1 MLEMS
6 NGYPS
11 SPLGASPSPSPGL
24 GGHHSKCKLSPPFT
38 ESPCINKI
46 KSFPA
51 HHIIHKQHSPGG
63 GATGRSTNLRVVIP
77 TPITSNMNT
86 DDMSYAEVSFYQ

>member
-1 MLEMS
+1 ML
-6 NGYPS
+6 
-11 SPLGASPSPSPGL
+11 
-24 GGHHSKCKLSPPFT
+24 
-38 ESPCINKI
+38 ID
-46 KSFPA
+46 SFAA

-86 DDMSYAEVSFYQ
+86 DDMSYAEVSDQLIWSFNYQMFQ

>member
-1 MLEMS
+1 M
-6 NGYPS
+6 
-11 SPLGASPSPSPGL
+11 
-24 GGHHSKCKLSPPFT
+24 KLLY
-38 ESPCINKI
+38 NL
-46 KSFPA
+46 FPA

-86 DDMSYAEVSFYQ
+86 DDMSYAEVSFVCDSITITGMLKWNFII